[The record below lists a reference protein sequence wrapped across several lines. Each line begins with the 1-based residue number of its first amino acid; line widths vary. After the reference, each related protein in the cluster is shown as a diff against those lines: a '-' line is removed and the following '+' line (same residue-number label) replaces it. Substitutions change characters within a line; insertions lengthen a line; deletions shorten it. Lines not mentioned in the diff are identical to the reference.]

1 MIVANE
7 SNWMTEDLEAL
18 LESILEHESFERDY
32 GVYDSTLIL
41 FTTSCKKPKVDPYDA
56 DVIKEPKAADYDP
69 RPKAYDDTRV
79 IKIRS
84 AKKLEMELLDRLA
97 HIGEC
102 VQHMSSTCVVE
113 LAKAIWVC
121 VGRDYYVADK
131 KVEFAKTMNMRIRS
145 KVTRSKVV
153 LERKIA
159 SLEWQQSKAQNDAN
173 RKIKKLEERVF
184 AIRRKLRQ
192 MP

>member
-18 LESILEHESFERDY
+18 LESILEHELFERDY

-41 FTTSCKKPKVDPYDA
+41 FTTSCQKPKADPYDPNI
-56 DVIKEPKAADYDP
+56 IKEPKAAYYDP
-69 RPKAYDDTRV
+69 CPRAYDDTRV

-84 AKKLEMELLDRLA
+84 AKKLEMELLDKLA

-102 VQHMSSTCVVE
+102 VQHMSTACVVE

-121 VGRDYYVADK
+121 VGRDYWVTDG
-131 KVEFAKTMNMRIRS
+131 KVEHAKTMNMRTRS

-153 LERKIA
+153 LERQIA
-159 SLEWQQSKAQNDAN
+159 SLEWQQNKAQTDAN

-184 AIRRKLRQ
+184 AIRRKLRG